1 MSDNIVE
8 LVQEAQ
14 KRGRFSLADAIKGR
28 AYPEK
33 SIEVYLDAGSAFE
46 LTAVT
51 EELKKLDPEDPAYA
65 ELTEKANQLEA
76 EILKSKVVFTM
87 RGVGQDIVEKAKE
100 EATKLYAE
108 DADNWAK
115 HYTCVLVASNIVQVA
130 DAEGNVDDSKF
141 DTEEVIR
148 LRAAMPIDAWQALV
162 ETMQKLTL
170 AASYFDA
177 VTDAGFLQK
186 S

>member
-1 MSDNIVE
+1 MSDNVIE

-14 KRGRFSLADAIKGR
+14 KRGKFSLADAIKGR

-33 SIEVYLDAGSAFE
+33 SVEVYLDAGSAFE
-46 LTAVT
+46 LADIT
-51 EELKKLDPEDPAYA
+51 EELKRLDPEDAQYA
-65 ELTEKANQLEA
+65 ELSEKVLELEA
-76 EILKSKVVFTM
+76 KILESKITFDM
-87 RGVGQDIVEKAKE
+87 RGVGQEVVEKITA
-100 EATKLYAE
+100 EANEKHGE
-108 DADNWAK
+108 DAEAWAK
-115 HYTCVLVASNIVQVA
+115 FYSCALVASNIVQVS
-130 DAEGNVDDSKF
+130 DKDGNVDDSKF
-141 DTEEVIR
+141 TADEVAL
-148 LRAAMPIDAWQALV
+148 LRGAMPIDAWQTLV

>member
-14 KRGRFSLADAIKGR
+14 KRGKFNLADAVKGR
-28 AYPEK
+28 AYPETAVD
-33 SIEVYLDAGSAFE
+33 IYLDAGSAFE
-46 LTAVT
+46 LSAIN
-51 EELKKLDPEDPAYA
+51 EELKRLDPETTQYA

-76 EILKSKVVFTM
+76 EILKSKITFNM
-87 RGVGQDIVEKAKE
+87 RGVGQQTVEKVTQ
-100 EATKLYAE
+100 EANEIYKE
-108 DADNWAK
+108 DAEGWAR
-115 HYTCVLVASNIVQVA
+115 HYSCALVASNILYA
-130 DAEGNVDDSKF
+130 TDAEGNVDDSGF
-141 DTEEVIR
+141 TTEDILQLRGVI
-148 LRAAMPIDAWQALV
+148 PIDAWQALV

-170 AASYFDA
+170 ASSYFDA

>member
-1 MSDNIVE
+1 MSENVVE

-14 KRGRFSLADAIKGR
+14 KRGRFNLADAVKGR

-33 SIEVYLDAGSAFE
+33 AVEVYLDAGSAFE
-46 LTAVT
+46 LTAVN
-51 EELKKLDPEDPAYA
+51 EELKALDPADAKYA
-65 ELTEKANQLEA
+65 ELTEKANELEA
-76 EILKSKVVFTM
+76 EILKSKITFNM
-87 RGVGQDIVEKAKE
+87 RGVGQDVVEKVTK
-100 EATKLYAE
+100 EATDTYGE
-108 DADNWAK
+108 DAEAWAK
-115 HYTCVLVASNIVQVA
+115 FYTCALVAANIVYVT
-130 DAEGNVDDSKF
+130 DHEGNVDDSKF
-141 DTEEVIR
+141 TAEEVAT
-148 LRAAMPIDAWQALV
+148 LRGAMPIDAWQTLV

>member
-1 MSDNIVE
+1 MSDNVIE

-14 KRGRFSLADAIKGR
+14 KRGKFSLADAVKGR

-33 SIEVYLDAGSAFE
+33 AIEIYLDAGSAFE
-46 LTAVT
+46 FAATT
-51 EELKKLDPEDPAYA
+51 EELKRLDPEAAEYA
-65 ELTEKANQLEA
+65 ELSEKVLQLEA
-76 EILKSKVVFTM
+76 EILKSKITFHM
-87 RGVGQDIVEKAKE
+87 RGVGQEIVEQITQDANEK
-100 EATKLYAE
+100 YGE
-108 DADNWAK
+108 DAEAWAK
-115 HYTCVLVASNIVQVA
+115 HYTCALVASNILYVA
-130 DAEGNVDDSKF
+130 DHEGNVDESKF
-141 DTEEVIR
+141 TTEEVAT
-148 LRAAMPIDAWQALV
+148 LRGAMPIDGWQTLV